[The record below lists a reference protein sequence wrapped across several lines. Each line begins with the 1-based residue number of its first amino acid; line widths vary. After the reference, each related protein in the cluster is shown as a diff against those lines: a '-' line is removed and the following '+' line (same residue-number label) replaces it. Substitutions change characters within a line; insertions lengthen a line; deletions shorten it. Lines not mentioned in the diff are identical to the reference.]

1 MAPPTAPPTPPTQQ
15 QPQQQQQAQ
24 YAVAQ
29 GGQQQQRSA
38 AYNPRAASANV
49 RRPQQP
55 QPQQFIYSQPLPPYN
70 FVIPN
75 HIRQAV
81 PISAQPYPTQVFAQ
95 QLQPFAYY
103 PPAQSYQQMTAPA
116 ANGQRQ
122 STTASSGPPSMPTTN
137 EYPSYVY
144 DPSVMPVM
152 PQPPAVQQQ
161 PQKTTK
167 KTGSKAL
174 TIINPATGK
183 SIFEDDSSAVNNEQE
198 KVDHKE
204 ETEKENSD
212 PSTPVVSA
220 MSDGPSVD
228 ITPKHTVKNKKS
240 KPPETIPQLAD
251 PPRRIET
258 TIESVEVVSQ
268 DSENNNGTTTV
279 EITTEPII
287 IPPPK
292 SLTPPP
298 VVEEPI
304 VQAPVQQPQPTSVSV
319 PSNDTNNN
327 NYQKVTADENE
338 NEQEIPEQQV

>member
-15 QPQQQQQAQ
+15 QPQQSQQAQ

-29 GGQQQQRSA
+29 GGQQQRSA
-38 AYNPRAASANV
+38 VSYPRAASANV
-49 RRPQQP
+49 RRPQQQ
-55 QPQQFIYSQPLPPYN
+55 QPQQYIYSQPLPPYN

-95 QLQPFAYY
+95 HVQPFAYY
-103 PPAQSYQQMTAPA
+103 PPAQSYQQMAAPT

-122 STTASSGPPSMPTTN
+122 PTTASSGPPSMPATN
-137 EYPSYVY
+137 EYSPYVY
-144 DPSVMPVM
+144 DTSVMPVM
-152 PQPPAVQQQ
+152 QQPPAVPP
-161 PQKTTK
+161 PQKTAK
-167 KTGSKAL
+167 KSGSKAL

-183 SIFEDDSSAVNNEQE
+183 SIFEDDSSAASNEQE

-240 KPPETIPQLAD
+240 KPPEIIPQLAD
-251 PPRRIET
+251 PPKRIET
-258 TIESVEVVSQ
+258 TIEPVEVVSQ
-268 DSENNNGTTTV
+268 DSENNNGTTLTEV
-279 EITTEPII
+279 TTEPLTA
-287 IPPPK
+287 PALE
-292 SLTPPP
+292 SMTPPP
-298 VVEEPI
+298 VVEET
-304 VQAPVQQPQPTSVSV
+304 PVQQPVQLPQPAPVSIN
-319 PSNDTNNN
+319 SNDTNNN
-327 NYQKVTADENE
+327 NYQKVSADENE
-338 NEQEIPEQQV
+338 NEQEIPEQV